1 MIPIDVVAAVDR
13 WAVATPDR
21 AALESEGRTLTYGAL
36 ADGAR
41 AVAGFIAAQRVT
53 PGAPILVRGHKE
65 PEMLVGFL
73 GCLLAGHPYVP
84 VDSAIPDVRV
94 QRIIA
99 LARASL
105 VLDPSQI
112 ARIVRQGGTA
122 VPVQPAGEQLQYIMF
137 TSGSTGDPKGVP
149 ITRANLEQF
158 VGWMVEEHG
167 FAPGGER
174 FLDQAVYSFDLSVM
188 SVYPAL
194 VTGGTLVSLT
204 REDVADPRRA
214 FRILANADLTTWVST
229 PTFAQFC
236 LTERRFDAAMLPR
249 LARLLFC
256 GETLAPG
263 TAETLLKRFP
273 AAEVWNTY
281 GPTETTV
288 ATTSVRVD
296 QGLLHRYPA
305 LPVGRPAPG
314 CQVVVVDDQLV
325 SQPAGERGEILVVGP
340 NVSPGYLHAPELTGR
355 AFVRWNGQ
363 WAYRTGDRGHV
374 QDGLLFFDGRQDDQI
389 KLHGYRIE
397 LGDVE
402 AQLRAVPGVQHAA
415 AVVVPRNGLPH
426 SLAAFVVLDSPASD
440 RASDITASVKAR
452 LAERLPGYMIPR
464 RIFCLDA
471 LPMTANG
478 KLDRQALAQMVR

>member
-13 WAVATPDR
+13 WSVATPDR
-21 AALESEGRTLTYGAL
+21 AALESEGRTLTYSAL
-36 ADGAR
+36 AKGAR
-41 AVAGFIAAQRVT
+41 AVAGFIAAECLT
-53 PGAPILVRGHKE
+53 PGTPILVRGHKE

-84 VDSAIPDVRV
+84 VDSANPDVRV
-94 QRIIA
+94 QRIIT
-99 LARASL
+99 LARTSL
-105 VLDPSQI
+105 VLDPTEI
-112 ARIVRQGGTA
+112 ARIIRDGGTA
-122 VPVQPAGEQLQYIMF
+122 APAHHAGEQVQYIMF

-158 VGWMVEEHG
+158 VRWMVEEQR

-194 VTGGTLVSLT
+194 VRGGTLVTLT
-204 REDVADPRRA
+204 REEVADPRRA
-214 FRILANADLTTWVST
+214 FRNLANADLTTWVST

-236 LTERRFDAAMLPR
+236 LTERRFDATMLPR
-249 LARLLFC
+249 LSRFLFC
-256 GETLAPG
+256 GETLAPE
-263 TAETLLKRFP
+263 TAEILLKRFP
-273 AAEVWNTY
+273 GAEVWNTY

-288 ATTSVRVD
+288 ATTSVRID
-296 QGLLHRYPA
+296 QSLLYRYPA

-325 SQPAGERGEILVVGP
+325 SQPAGERGEILVAGP
-340 NVSPGYLHAPELTGR
+340 NVSPGYHHAPELTDR
-355 AFVRWNGQ
+355 AFVKWNGL
-363 WAYRTGDRGHV
+363 WAYRTGDWGHF
-374 QDGLLFFDGRQDDQI
+374 QDGLLFFDGRRDEQI

-402 AQLRAVPGVQHAA
+402 AQLRAVPGIQHAA
-415 AVVVPRNGLPH
+415 AIVVPRNGLPH
-426 SLAAFVVLDSPASD
+426 SLAAFVVLDSPAAD
-440 RASDITASVKAR
+440 RAPDLTASVRAQ

-464 RIFCLDA
+464 RIVCLDA

-478 KLDRQALAQMVR
+478 KLDRQALAQIVR